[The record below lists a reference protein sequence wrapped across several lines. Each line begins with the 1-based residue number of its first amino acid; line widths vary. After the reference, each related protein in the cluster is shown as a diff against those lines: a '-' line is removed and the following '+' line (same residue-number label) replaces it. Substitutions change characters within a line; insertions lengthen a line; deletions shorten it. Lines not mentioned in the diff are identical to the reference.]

1 MPEDKNLN
9 EIIFNYAPVGVAVI
23 SKGGVF
29 ESVNEKFLEI
39 HGGKKDD
46 FIGSSAL
53 EFPFYKKEGLDKFIN
68 GALSGKKFYT
78 EISFVSLAGA
88 KESFRKYLG
97 IPSSGKIV
105 LMVQDVT
112 EQRRMEGDTHDYVQK
127 IKEEQSQL
135 LASIN
140 SLPLGFIIID
150 LKNNLLIENEATDR
164 ILGLPQLEGADVFL
178 KGDVS
183 LIEEKLKGS
192 FDLRTNYEKCISEKM
207 AINFKEVAFENKFLR
222 ILLAPILSAKGA
234 QQEIIGVAILMEDI
248 TEAKVI
254 ERSREEFFAIA
265 SHELRTPLTAIRG
278 NASLIEEFYSEK
290 INDKEVS
297 QMITDIKDASVRLIG
312 IVNDFLDIS
321 RLEQNKMEFKKE
333 NFDVVVLIQDT
344 VRELEKVAVQK
355 NLYLKAEEYDPSPPM
370 IVADKNKTKQ
380 ILVNLIGN
388 AVNYTREG
396 GVSIKAEKENNF
408 LKICISDTGVGISP
422 ENQNLLFRKF
432 QQAGEKI
439 LTRDMTKSTGLG
451 LYISKL
457 MVESMGGTIGLAKSE
472 PNKGSVFFF
481 ALPIV
486 S

>member
-1 MPEDKNLN
+1 M
-9 EIIFNYAPVGVAVI
+9 
-23 SKGGVF
+23 
-29 ESVNEKFLEI
+29 
-39 HGGKKDD
+39 
-46 FIGSSAL
+46 
-53 EFPFYKKEGLDKFIN
+53 
-68 GALSGKKFYT
+68 
-78 EISFVSLAGA
+78 
-88 KESFRKYLG
+88 G
-97 IPSSGKIV
+97 IPAAEKVV
-105 LMVQDVT
+105 LMAVDIT
-112 EQRRMEGDTHDYVQK
+112 EQRRMEGDTEDYIRR

-164 ILGLPQLEGADVFL
+164 ILGLSQFEGADIFL

-183 LIEEKLKGS
+183 LIEERLKGF
-192 FDLRTNYEKCISEKM
+192 FDLRANYEKCVKEKKSFD
-207 AINFKEVAFENKFLR
+207 FKEVAFENKFLR
-222 ILLAPILSAKGA
+222 IFLAPILSTKGESASGESAKGA

-278 NASLIEEFYSEK
+278 NASLIEQFYLEK

-297 QMITDIKDASVRLIG
+297 QMIADISGASVRLIG

-321 RLEQNKMEFKKE
+321 RMEQNKMEFKKE
-333 NFDVVVLIQDT
+333 NFDVAAVIQEA
-344 VRELEKVAVQK
+344 VRELEKVAAQK
-355 NLYLKAEEYDPSPPM
+355 NLYLKAEETGSPLP
-370 IVADKNKTKQ
+370 IILADKNKTKQ
-380 ILVNLIGN
+380 VLINLIGN
-388 AVNYTREG
+388 AINYTREG
-396 GVSIKAEKENNF
+396 GVSVKAEKENNF
-408 LKICISDTGVGISP
+408 LKVYISDTGVGISP
-422 ENQNLLFRKF
+422 ENQTLLFRKF

-472 PNKGSVFFF
+472 LNKGSVFCF
-481 ALPIV
+481 ALPIAL
-486 S
+486 

>member
-1 MPEDKNLN
+1 M
-9 EIIFNYAPVGVAVI
+9 
-23 SKGGVF
+23 
-29 ESVNEKFLEI
+29 EI
-39 HGGKKDD
+39 HGNSAEKEL
-46 FIGSSAL
+46 IGADATKL
-53 EFPFYKKEGLDKFIN
+53 PFYFESGLDKFIRK
-68 GALSGKKFYT
+68 ALDGPARLNDPSRSGGEKFDT
-78 EISFVSLAGA
+78 EISFISLAGA
-88 KESFRKYLG
+88 KGSFRRYLG
-97 IPSSGKIV
+97 VPADGKLV
-105 LMVQDVT
+105 LMAQDIT
-112 EQRRMEGDTHDYVQK
+112 EQRRMEGDTEDYIRR

-164 ILGLPQLEGADVFL
+164 ILGLSQFEGADIFL

-183 LIEEKLKGS
+183 LIEERLKGF
-192 FDLRTNYEKCISEKM
+192 FDLRANYEKCVKEKK
-207 AINFKEVAFENKFLR
+207 AVDFKEVAFENKFLR
-222 ILLAPILSAKGA
+222 IFLAPILSAKGA
-234 QQEIIGVAILMEDI
+234 RQEQEIIGVAILMEDI

-278 NASLIEEFYSEK
+278 NASLIEQFYAEK
-290 INDKEVS
+290 INDKEFS
-297 QMITDIKDASVRLIG
+297 QMIKDVYDASVRLIG

-333 NFDVVVLIQDT
+333 NFDAAAMIQEV
-344 VRELEKVAVQK
+344 VRELGKVAAQK
-355 NLYLKAEEYDPSPPM
+355 NLYLKEEESGISLPM
-370 IVADKNKTKQ
+370 IAADKNKTKQ
-380 ILVNLIGN
+380 VLTNLIGN

-396 GVSIKAEKENNF
+396 GVSVKAEKEGDF
-408 LKICISDTGVGISP
+408 LKICVSDTGVGISP
-422 ENQNLLFRKF
+422 ENQTLLFRKF

-472 PNKGSVFFF
+472 PNKGSTFCF
-481 ALPIV
+481 ALPIAL
-486 S
+486 

>member
-1 MPEDKNLN
+1 LEYKS
-9 EIIFNYAPVGVAVI
+9 
-23 SKGGVF
+23 SKDGAF
-29 ESVNEKFLEI
+29 ESANKKFLEI
-39 HGGKKDD
+39 HGKNTENEV
-46 FIGSSAL
+46 IGADAL
-53 EFPFYKKEGLDKFIN
+53 KLPFYFESGLDKFIRK
-68 GALSGKKFYT
+68 ALSGEKFDT

-88 KESFRKYLG
+88 KGSFRRYLG
-97 IPSSGKIV
+97 IPASGKVV
-105 LMVQDVT
+105 LMAQDIT
-112 EQRRMEGDTHDYVQK
+112 EQRRMEGDTEDYIRK

-164 ILGLPQLEGADVFL
+164 ILGLSQFEGADIFL

-183 LIEEKLKGS
+183 LIEERLKGF
-192 FDLRTNYEKCISEKM
+192 FDFRANYEKCVNEKKS
-207 AINFKEVAFENKFLR
+207 IDFKEVAFENKFLR
-222 ILLAPILSAKGA
+222 IFLAPILSAKGA

-278 NASLIEEFYSEK
+278 NASLIEDFYAEK

-297 QMITDIKDASVRLIG
+297 QMVADIKSASVRLIG

-333 NFDVVVLIQDT
+333 NFDITALIQEA
-344 VRELEKVAVQK
+344 VRELEKVAAQK
-355 NLYLKAEEYDPSPPM
+355 NLYLKAEENGSLPM
-370 IVADKNKTKQ
+370 IAADKNKTKQ
-380 ILVNLIGN
+380 VLINLIGN

-396 GVSIKAEKENNF
+396 GVSVKAEKENNF
-408 LKICISDTGVGISP
+408 LKVCVSDTGAGIAP
-422 ENQNLLFRKF
+422 ENQTLLFRKF

-472 PNKGSVFFF
+472 FGKGSVFCF
-481 ALPIV
+481 ALPV
-486 S
+486 AL